1 MRSNP
6 VYRRERAV
14 RARSLRIP
22 LIVFVFNGLL
32 AAVALLGM
40 YSAVEHVKASSFIQ
54 YSNFLQLYVFVVT
67 LEFLML
73 IFIMPALPSG
83 SISGERERRTLELL
97 FTTRMPPGKIV
108 TGKLCSA
115 FGQLFL
121 LIVSSFPVVVLTF
134 VYGSMSVQDIG
145 LLFLC
150 YVTAALLT
158 GGIGILF
165 SCLMRRSTLA
175 NVCTYG
181 VLLLLMAG
189 TYMLNVFLYG
199 ISRTKA
205 DSMLPVAGQ
214 LRPAA
219 DSGAAVYLLLLNPG
233 TTFIEILGSQAVG
246 SVDGMLISS
255 FLGNRPLNVV
265 TGNWILV
272 SLGVQLLLAVCL
284 IWGAILLLKRRE

>member
-14 RARSLRIP
+14 RARSFRVP

-40 YSAVEHVKASSFIQ
+40 YSAVEQVKASASIQ

-73 IFIMPALPSG
+73 IFIMPALTSG
-83 SISGERERRTLELL
+83 SISGERERQTLELL
-97 FTTRMPPGKIV
+97 FTTQMPPEKIV

-115 FGQLFL
+115 LGQLFL

-134 VYGSMSVQDIG
+134 VYGSMGLQDIG

-158 GGIGILF
+158 GGVGLLF
-165 SCLMRRSTLA
+165 SCLVRRSTLA

-181 VLLLLMAG
+181 VLLLIMAG
-189 TYMLNVFLYG
+189 SYMLNVFLYG
-199 ISRTKA
+199 ISRTKV
-205 DSMLPVAGQ
+205 DGMLPAAGG
-214 LRPAA
+214 LHPAA
-219 DSGAAVYLLLLNPG
+219 SSGAAVYLLLLNPG
-233 TTFIEILGSQAVG
+233 TTFIEILGSQVAG
-246 SVDGMLISS
+246 STDGMLISS
-255 FLGNRPLNVV
+255 FLGNRPLNFV

-272 SLGVQLLLAVCL
+272 SLGVQLFCAACL
-284 IWGAILLLKRRE
+284 IRGAVFFLKRRE